1 MDEFKMKNQLTPYPT
16 ERMVMFD
23 QYEAGYSAGYSAG
36 HDKGYLIGRE
46 QGVNVGKRDILD
58 RIAKLMDEYPNMVDF
73 AYEVTHMMYE
83 EKEKQDAKMRDYI
96 NSTV

>member
-1 MDEFKMKNQLTPYPT
+1 MIPYPSD
-16 ERMVMFD
+16 RMIINEL
-23 QYEAGYSAGYSAG
+23 YESRYKAGYSAG

>member
-1 MDEFKMKNQLTPYPT
+1 MIPYPSD
-16 ERMVMFD
+16 RMILNSEYD
-23 QYEAGYSAGYSAG
+23 RGYQAGYSAG

-58 RIAKLMDEYPNMVDF
+58 RIDKLMDEYPNMVDF

>member
-1 MDEFKMKNQLTPYPT
+1 MRRSERMMMNPYPSNR
-16 ERMVMFD
+16 EIMND
-23 QYEAGYSAGYSAG
+23 LYESGYSAGYSAG

-46 QGVNVGKRDILD
+46 QGVNVGKCDILD

-83 EKEKQDAKMRDYI
+83 EKEKQDDKMRDYI

>member
-1 MDEFKMKNQLTPYPT
+1 MIPYPSD
-16 ERMVMFD
+16 RMIINEL
-23 QYEAGYSAGYSAG
+23 YESGYEAGYSAG

>member
-1 MDEFKMKNQLTPYPT
+1 MIPYPSD
-16 ERMVMFD
+16 RMILVSEYD
-23 QYEAGYSAGYSAG
+23 RGYQAGYSAG

-46 QGVNVGKRDILD
+46 HGVNVGKRDILD

-73 AYEVTHMMYE
+73 AYEVIHMMYE